1 MKRFSTH
8 RRRPRGLCALI
19 ALVAS
24 FAFAEDLAPAQ
35 FQTEVQKQQ
44 GLVLDVRTPGE
55 VAKGKL
61 QNASVIDF
69 NGGSFEK
76 KVALMSREKP
86 VFVYCASGGR
96 SARAAE
102 TMTKLGFKKVYNLS
116 GGIRAWQAAGL
127 PVDASGA
134 TAAVSGEVTTPENF
148 DTLLKNEKRV
158 LVDFQTP
165 WCTPC
170 QKMAPVVESL
180 VLKDTRVLKV
190 DIDASEA
197 LAAREKI
204 EGVPVFV
211 LYVGGKET
219 KRISGEQTKE
229 ALEKFAR

>member
-1 MKRFSTH
+1 
-8 RRRPRGLCALI
+8 
-19 ALVAS
+19 
-24 FAFAEDLAPAQ
+24 
-35 FQTEVQKQQ
+35 
-44 GLVLDVRTPGE
+44 
-55 VAKGKL
+55 
-61 QNASVIDF
+61 
-69 NGGSFEK
+69 
-76 KVALMSREKP
+76 
-86 VFVYCASGGR
+86 
-96 SARAAE
+96 
-102 TMTKLGFKKVYNLS
+102 YNLS